1 MTPIGWMAIGL
12 AVIIGLGLG
21 SFLHKRFPNLFGRN
35 RKMKKILKDPHLLVE
50 KLKSHGKIYDD
61 GKELDIKVG
70 VDNETG
76 KEVVVVEEKATKK
89 AEAIKKDLK
98 KGIFVKK
105 IGKDK
110 TQTKKKIKKG
120 KKK

>member
-35 RKMKKILKDPHLLVE
+35 RKMKKILKDPHILVE

-70 VDNETG
+70 IDNKTG
-76 KEVVVVEEKATKK
+76 KEIVVVEEKVTKK
-89 AEAIKKDLK
+89 AREIQ
-98 KGIFVKK
+98 KK
-105 IGKDK
+105 IEK

-120 KKK
+120 EKK